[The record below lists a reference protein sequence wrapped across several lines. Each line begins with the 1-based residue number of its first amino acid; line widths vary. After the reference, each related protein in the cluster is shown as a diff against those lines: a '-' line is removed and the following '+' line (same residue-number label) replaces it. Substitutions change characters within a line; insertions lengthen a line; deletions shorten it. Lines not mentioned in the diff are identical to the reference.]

1 VITVAFIDG
10 IDIVIA
16 MLAGAAIG
24 LLVAVARYQG
34 VETRQERY
42 EQEIVRDTERCA
54 RAHAILQR
62 HNPAER
68 NDNRKSP

>member
-1 VITVAFIDG
+1 VIIVAFIDG

-16 MLAGAAIG
+16 MLTGAAIG
-24 LLVAVARYQG
+24 LLLAVTRYQG
-34 VETRQERY
+34 VATRQERY
-42 EQEIVRDTERCA
+42 EQEIARDAELYA
-54 RAHAILQR
+54 RAQAILQR